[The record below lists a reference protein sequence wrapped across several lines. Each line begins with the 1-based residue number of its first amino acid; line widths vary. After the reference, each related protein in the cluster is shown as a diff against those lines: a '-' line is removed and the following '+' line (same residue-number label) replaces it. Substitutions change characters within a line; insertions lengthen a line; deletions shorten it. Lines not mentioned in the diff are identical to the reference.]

1 MTTKSAKCLLQS
13 SLNKIHLMPS
23 DPIKKFLD
31 IVRRNNTSVRV
42 TPDGLFYAADLH
54 RKHANE
60 VLRDLSDEYFE
71 QSNYAQ
77 FKRQKVLTL
86 SNTIQL
92 VMVLPLKEAGP
103 ARSKFIKIL
112 FGGAAAWIIPP

>member
-1 MTTKSAKCLLQS
+1 
-13 SLNKIHLMPS
+13 MPS

-42 TPDGLFYAADLH
+42 TPDGLLYAADLVMAISGKH

-71 QSNYAQ
+71 QSNYAW

-86 SNTIQL
+86 SNAIQL
-92 VMVLPLKEAGP
+92 VMVLPLKGAGP

-112 FGGAAAWIIPP
+112 FGGAAA